1 MNRNNIVE
9 NIIISPDL
17 LKLYSPIP
25 LNVEEEKLYPFLLS
39 AQNKIREI
47 IGDALVEDLL
57 LEIKVGQVS
66 KRNQALLIKIAPALS
81 SYAVYYALPS
91 LAYQVTQKGVNKE
104 NSENSDSVE
113 LKELNYLR
121 LDIQGQA
128 ERYAET
134 LVKFL
139 CDCSED
145 YPLFPKSLCNCC
157 KEDDSSSLTPQIYF
171 PGQPDSC
178 GCSCSKGGGS
188 IDPGEVEFT
197 LEDKLKL
204 DHIESFAQ
212 KNVQSDWNE
221 DNEGSDSYIKNKPS
235 FVTEEELQEE
245 LEKIKID
252 GGNLVIVKEVSDI
265 TGDNKTFEIRSDLDL
280 GGSNLSLGRG
290 VSLFFNGGSI
300 NNGFV
305 KFRGDT
311 KLYGSPKFLDCRFW
325 GGLIGSVR
333 LSWFGMTNKSLTYES
348 ATKNSEILNDLI
360 QCCSYNA
367 AYLMSE
373 IIVDGIYPLASTINI
388 DGWRV
393 IIKGVGY
400 QEVYAN
406 RTYQATSGF
415 RWVGGMSDESMFNLS
430 SGEVELYGISLI
442 GIKDLYTGRNLRDQE
457 ENVYGPFVDRDSY
470 GQSYSQYAYGPVD
483 TNGIFLSGSGTIKIM
498 EKCSIVGFTN
508 GIKSVGGYIRRIED
522 SSFSA
527 CRFGMNLRY
536 TSDFFLNNCKFNTC
550 LNDYDFR
557 QMPVQNDANEARKIG
572 AGLKLCGCAMVQV
585 EACRFEFNFIHLIL
599 DEALYCTTV
608 NGCVFDKGTYSHILS
623 YNGDVDN
630 NLSTVPSDREIFH
643 PSICVNFNGNYFLR
657 GSRIDW
663 NAGEASYNSTPG
675 KGIFFLR
682 EDPGNTEDWEDQR
695 SRGTRLVFTGN
706 MITDFEEVDPSM
718 LGKVTYQDSIFFLS
732 NNRGATN
739 CEITLSG
746 NDFSGSKSTYL
757 FEETPLSSGEVYYIS
772 SGSNNISRDL
782 MIDKYGYVQKKDY
795 TI

>member
-1 MNRNNIVE
+1 MEKNNIVE

-47 IGDALVEDLL
+47 IGNALVENLL
-57 LEIKVGQVS
+57 LEIKAGQVS
-66 KRNQALLIKIAPALS
+66 KPNQALLIKIAPALS
-81 SYAVYYALPS
+81 AYAIYYALPS

-121 LDIQGQA
+121 LDIQNQA
-128 ERYAET
+128 DRAADALKNY
-134 LVKFL
+134 L
-139 CDCSED
+139 CECSD
-145 YPLFPKSLCNCC
+145 LYPLFDSSKCSCNCGND
-157 KEDDSSSLTPQIYF
+157 EDDKLTPQIYF
-171 PGQPDSC
+171 PGVDSSC
-178 GCSCSKGGGS
+178 GCGCSS
-188 IDPGEVEFT
+188 SSSDPSEVEFT

-204 DHIESFAQ
+204 DHIEAFAQ
-212 KNVQSDWNE
+212 KNVQSDWE
-221 DNEGSDSYIKNKPS
+221 EENEGSDSYIKNKPD
-235 FVTEEELQEE
+235 FATKEYVDEAIED
-245 LEKIKID
+245 IKISS
-252 GGNLVIVKEVSDI
+252 GNLVVVEKVEDIVGVA
-265 TGDNKTFEIRSDLDL
+265 TFEIRDDLDL
-280 GGSNLSLGRG
+280 KGKTIRLAVGS
-290 VSLFFNGGSI
+290 SLFFNGGSL
-300 NNGFV
+300 NNGKVWFTKNHIYGDPKINCNFTGNLRNTEV
-305 KFRGDT
+305 K
-311 KLYGSPKFLDCRFW
+311 
-325 GGLIGSVR
+325 
-333 LSWFGMTNKSLTYES
+333 LSWFGCDDTKLTLE
-348 ATKNSEILNDLI
+348 AAN
-360 QCCSYNA
+360 YNCNVLEKLFLVCA
-367 AYLMSE
+367 NTT
-373 IIVDGIYPLASTINI
+373 IIIDGIYPLGRTVNLNNINGISLQGI
-388 DGWRV
+388 DNT
-393 IIKGVGY
+393 
-400 QEVYAN
+400 QAVYAN

-415 RWVGGMSDESMFNLS
+415 RWVGGMNNESMFSLS
-430 SGEVELYGISLI
+430 DGEVELYGISLI
-442 GIKDLYTGRNLRDQE
+442 GIKDLYTGRNLRNLD

-470 GQSYSQYAYGPVD
+470 GQSYSQYAYGPVN

-508 GIKSVGGYIRRIED
+508 GIKSVGGYMERVED
-522 SSFSA
+522 CFFSA
-527 CRFGMNLRY
+527 CRFGMNLIY

-557 QMPVQNDANEARKIG
+557 QMSIQNDAAEAREIG
-572 AGLKLCGCAMVQV
+572 AGLRLCGCAMVQI

-599 DEALYCTTV
+599 DEASYCTTV

-623 YNGDVDN
+623 YNGDVAN

-663 NAGEASYNSTPG
+663 NAGDASYNSTPG

-682 EDPGNTEDWEDQR
+682 EDPGNTEDWDDQL

-706 MITDFEEVDPSM
+706 MITDFEEIDPSM